1 MKNEGKLDEEN
12 EQRERERERE
22 REKNKARQ
30 DVGGKKKEIR
40 IKKQML
46 KKKRGKERK

>member
-22 REKNKARQ
+22 KNKARQ
-30 DVGGKKKEIR
+30 DVGGKKKR
-40 IKKQML
+40 YGL
-46 KKKRGKERK
+46 KSKC